1 MEAEDVAIARDH
13 LMSLHWVSGPDDQL
27 GRGSAE
33 SVSRQGEAGMKRP
46 GGDIIR
52 MEDVGILNE
61 WMKADM
67 LLCKSLIYLSDG
79 SL

>member
-1 MEAEDVAIARDH
+1 MEAEDVAIASDH
-13 LMSLHWVSGPDDQL
+13 LMSLHRVPGPDDQL

-52 MEDVGILNE
+52 MEDVGILIE
-61 WMKADM
+61 
-67 LLCKSLIYLSDG
+67 
-79 SL
+79 